1 VKYRARFHSVS
12 SRWPLGFVVLA
23 TMTSA
28 ALNQTP
34 VRPGFHQ
41 ISLNGHTFTLPDGF
55 TIEQAAG
62 PPQVN
67 RPITAD
73 FDEKGR
79 LYVADSSGSN
89 EKLTIQLEKKPHRI
103 VRLSSTKS
111 DGHFDQGV
119 VFADKLNFPEGTM
132 WYGGSLY
139 VSAVPSIWKLTDT
152 KGTGV
157 ADQREEWF
165 LGKTM
170 TGCGND
176 LHGPYRGPDGWIYW
190 CKGAFAQQTYE
201 RPGKPPFKTRAS
213 HVFRCRPDGTGLEPV
228 MTGGMDNP
236 VDLVFTPGGERVITT
251 TFFQYPAGGKRD
263 GLIHIVYGGIYGKD
277 YDPIYEHPWTG
288 PTLMPVLTHMGPAA
302 PCGLHRYE
310 NDAFGPEYKDNI
322 FACQFN
328 LQKVSR
334 HVLDP
339 EGATFVTRDEDFV
352 VSDKKDFHPTDV
364 LEDADGSLLIVDT
377 GGWYKLCCPSS
388 QLVKPDVLGA
398 IYRVRRVGAPRVKD
412 PRGLQLDWKDMPI
425 AGLAKRLDD
434 RRPAVRRRA
443 METLANRATG
453 RAAPVVAA
461 LGEIVSNSPSA
472 QARRNA
478 VWTATRI
485 DEPSGRLPVRAA
497 LRDKDESVRQAAL
510 HSISLLRD
518 REAVG
523 ELLEMLKADSLHNRR
538 AAAEALGR
546 IGDKN
551 AGPHLLAA
559 LSPPSDR
566 VLEHSLTY
574 ALMEIGDREGIAAGL
589 KSPHAA
595 VRRAALTA
603 LDQMPSGKITVE
615 PVVAE
620 LSTNDAKL
628 KETAWWI
635 AGRHVEWGSQ
645 VSGFLRDRLRTG
657 KLSSAEREDLV
668 QQLARLARSPA
679 IQKLLADQV
688 ADAGASP
695 EARALALQAMARA
708 GLKEAPASWLSSL
721 KTVLP
726 AKKLDLTREAA
737 ATARALHWPKDRPKD
752 LLAALDTLI
761 LDEKVPS
768 DTRLLAMAAVPDG
781 LRSVDPALFQFLSHA
796 IRADEP
802 VATRSLAA
810 DVLSR
815 AHLDHQFLMALAEAM
830 PSIGPLDLDRALEP
844 FGRANDDAV
853 GQKLLAGLKA
863 SPAKTALRPDALQS
877 RLAKYSPAIRK
888 QADELLAS
896 LHADL
901 AKQRAHLEATEKTLP
916 PGDIR
921 RGQLVFNSPK
931 AACISCHTIGYV
943 GGKIGPDLTRI
954 GSIRNERD
962 LLESILFPS
971 MSFVRGYEPMLVETR
986 AGKTFNGVVKSDSPT
1001 EIVLVLGADQE
1012 IRLAK
1017 SEIEELRPGQV
1028 SIMPA
1033 GLDQQL
1039 SLQDL
1044 ADVVTFLKACR

>member
-1 VKYRARFHSVS
+1 MASCAPSFRVS
-12 SRWPLGFVVLA
+12 LRWLLG
-23 TMTSA
+23 TSLLLTVPSTGWDQVA
-28 ALNQTP
+28 
-34 VRPGFHQ
+34 VRSGFHQ
-41 ISLNGHTFTLPDGF
+41 IALNGHNFTLPDGF
-55 TIEQAAG
+55 AIELAAG

-73 FDEKGR
+73 FDDQGR

-89 EKLTIQLEKKPHRI
+89 EKLTVQLEKKPHRI
-103 VRLSSTKS
+103 VRLSSGEG
-111 DGHFDQGV
+111 DGHFDQSV

-152 KGTGV
+152 KGTGA
-157 ADQREEWF
+157 ADLREEWF

-201 RPGKPPFKTRAS
+201 RPGKSPFKTRAS
-213 HVFRCRPDGTGLEPV
+213 HVFRCRPDGSGLEPV

-236 VDLVFTPGGERVITT
+236 VDLVFTPGGERLITT

-302 PCGLHRYE
+302 PCGLHHDE

-339 EGATFVTRDEDFV
+339 EGATFVSRDEDFV
-352 VSDKKDFHPTDV
+352 VSDNKDFHPTDV
-364 LEDADGSLLIVDT
+364 LEDADGSLLILDT

-398 IYRVRRVGAPRVKD
+398 IYRVRKIGAPRVND
-412 PRGLQLDWKDMPI
+412 PRGLQLDWKNMPV
-425 AGLAKRLDD
+425 AEMVKLLDD

-443 METLANRATG
+443 METLGSQAAA
-453 RAAPVVAA
+453 RAAVVKA
-461 LGEIVSNSPSA
+461 LADTIAKSKSA

-478 VWTATRI
+478 VWTLPRI
-485 DEPSGRLPVRAA
+485 EDAAARAAARQA
-497 LRDKDESVRQAAL
+497 LRDNDESVRQAAL
-510 HSISLLRD
+510 HAISLLRD
-518 REAVG
+518 REGVG
-523 ELLEMLKADSLHNRR
+523 DLFEMLKADSMHNRR

-546 IGDKN
+546 IGDKS
-551 AGPHLLAA
+551 AVPHLLAA
-559 LSPPSDR
+559 LGQPSDR
-566 VLEHSLTY
+566 VLEHSLIY
-574 ALMEIGDREGIAAGL
+574 ALMEIGDTEGIAAGL
-589 KSPHAA
+589 KSPHAS

-603 LDQMPSGKITVE
+603 LDQMPAGKVSVE
-615 PVVAE
+615 SVVAD
-620 LSTNDAKL
+620 LSSGDAKL

-635 AGRHVEWGSQ
+635 AGRHAEWGAQ
-645 VSGFLRDRLRTG
+645 VSGFLRDRLNAG
-657 KLSSAEREDLV
+657 KLPPPEREDLV
-668 QQLARLARSPA
+668 QQLSRLARAPA
-679 IQKLLADQV
+679 IQKLVADRVADQT
-688 ADAGASP
+688 AST
-695 EARALALQAMARA
+695 EARRLALQAMARA
-708 GLKEAPASWLSSL
+708 GLKEAPASWLAAL
-721 KTVLP
+721 ATVLS
-726 AKKLDLTREAA
+726 AKDADLTREAA
-737 ATARALHWPKDRPKD
+737 AAARALHWPKERPQP
-752 LLAALDTLI
+752 LLAALLAIGTDQTAAS
-761 LDEKVPS
+761 E
-768 DTRLLAMAAVPDG
+768 TRLLALAAMPDG
-781 LRSVDPALFQFLSHA
+781 VSKIDSGLFQFLKNEVQA
-796 IRADEP
+796 EQP
-802 VATRSLAA
+802 VAVRNLAA
-810 DVLSR
+810 EVLSR
-815 AHLDHQFLMALAEAM
+815 ARLDRTSLIALAESLPAV
-830 PSIGPLDLDRALEP
+830 GPIEIDRVLEP
-844 FGRANDDAV
+844 FARANDDEV
-853 GQKLLAGLKA
+853 GEKLLAGLRA
-863 SPAKTALRPDALQS
+863 SPAKTALRPDSLTS
-877 RLAKYSPAIRK
+877 RLAKYSPALRK
-888 QADELLAS
+888 QSEELLAS
-896 LHADL
+896 LHGDI
-901 AKQRAHLEATEKTLP
+901 AKQRARLEATEKQLP

-954 GSIRNERD
+954 GSIRVERD

-986 AGKTFNGVVKSDSPT
+986 AGKTFNGIVKSDSPT
-1001 EIVLVLGADQE
+1001 EVVLILGADQE
-1012 IRLAK
+1012 VRL
-1017 SEIEELRPGQV
+1017 SRNEIEEMRPGQV